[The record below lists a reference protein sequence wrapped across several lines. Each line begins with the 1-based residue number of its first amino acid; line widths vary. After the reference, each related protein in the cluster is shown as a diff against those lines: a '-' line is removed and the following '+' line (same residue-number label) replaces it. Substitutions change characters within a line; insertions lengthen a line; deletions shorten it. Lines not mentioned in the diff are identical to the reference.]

1 MLPRDLFCNS
11 TNHHSNITQMVT
23 TAKTYHIPVLMKDSV
38 DGLNIGSAGIY
49 VDVTFG
55 GGGHSREILSRLD
68 ADGHLYSFDQDAD
81 AEKNIIND
89 NRLTFV
95 RSNFRYLKNWMRYY
109 GVDHIDGLLA
119 DLGVSS
125 HHFDDESRGFSFR
138 FDAPLDMRMNKRD
151 GTTAADVVNTY
162 DEERLADIFYL
173 YGELKNSRKIAAA
186 LVKARAAHKIETTQD
201 FIGTVESLFRR
212 EREKKDMA
220 KLFQALR
227 IEVNNEMT
235 ALKEM
240 LRSATELLR
249 PGGRLSVIT
258 YHSLE
263 DRIVKNVMK
272 TGNPEGKMKQDFFG
286 RIETPFTLIN
296 NKVITPDDE
305 ELTNNP
311 RSRSA
316 KLRIAEKKDD

>member
-1 MLPRDLFCNS
+1 
-11 TNHHSNITQMVT
+11 MVT

-305 ELTNNP
+305 ELANNP